1 MKALIISSSPHIHAN
16 TTTSRLMMH
25 VIIALLPAS
34 IAGLVWFGWFR
45 VLPMIL
51 LAIVS
56 AVASEW
62 LIQKILRIPHTL
74 TDASAALTG
83 LLLALSLS
91 PLTPWW
97 IVVIASFI
105 AMLSKQVFGG
115 LGQNIFN
122 PALIGRAFVVISWPI
137 QNSQWIKPFAG
148 QDITTSA
155 TPLQVWSMQGMEVMV
170 DQFGGS
176 LSSLY
181 RNLFLGLHGGCI
193 GEVFIPA
200 LLFGLIYLL
209 LTKVISWRIP
219 LSYMLAVA
227 LLSLILKVDPI
238 ASLLS
243 GGLLFGAFFM
253 ATDYVTSPLLPKN
266 QIIFGLSIGLINV
279 LIRVF
284 TPMPEGVT
292 FAILIMNMLVPLLD
306 RGVKHPVGWEHPK
319 KVQK

>member
-1 MKALIISSSPHIHAN
+1 MRALIISSSPHIHSAIN
-16 TTTSRLMMH
+16 TSRLMMH

-34 IAGLVWFGWFR
+34 IAGMVLFGWLR
-45 VLPMIL
+45 VLPIIL
-51 LAIVS
+51 V
-56 AVASEW
+56 AVGTAVFSEW
-62 LIQKILRIPHTL
+62 VLQKILHIQNSL
-74 TDASAALTG
+74 NDASAALTG
-83 LLLALSLS
+83 LLLALTLS
-91 PLTPWW
+91 PMTPWW
-97 IVVIASFI
+97 IVAIGAFI
-105 AMLSKQVFGG
+105 AILSKQVFGG
-115 LGQNIFN
+115 MGQNIFN
-122 PALIGRAFVVISWPI
+122 PALIGRAFIVISWPI

-155 TPLQVWSMQGMEVMV
+155 TPLQVWSMQGMQVVV

-181 RNLFLGLHGGCI
+181 RNLLLGLHGGCI

-200 LLFGLIYLL
+200 LLFGLIYLIA
-209 LTKVISWRIP
+209 TKVISWRIP
-219 LSYMLAVA
+219 LSYVLSVA
-227 LLSLILKVDPI
+227 ILSLVLKVDPI

-266 QIIFGLSIGLINV
+266 QLIFGASIGLINV

-292 FAILIMNMLVPLLD
+292 FAILIMNMLVPLMD
-306 RGVKHPVGWEHPK
+306 RKVRNPIGWEAAK
-319 KVQK
+319 KVQG

>member
-1 MKALIISSSPHIHAN
+1 MKALIISSSPHIHTSTN
-16 TTTSRLMMH
+16 TSRLMTH

-34 IAGLVWFGWFR
+34 IAGLVWFGWLR
-45 VLPMIL
+45 VLPLIL

-56 AVASEW
+56 AVLSEW
-62 LIQKILRIPHTL
+62 LIQKILHIPHTL
-74 TDASAALTG
+74 MDASAALTG
-83 LLLALSLS
+83 LLLALTLS

-97 IVVIASFI
+97 IVIIGSFI
-105 AMLSKQVFGG
+105 AILSKQVFGG

-122 PALIGRAFVVISWPI
+122 PALIGRAFIVISWPI

-155 TPLQVWSMQGMEVMV
+155 TPLQVWSMQGMQVVV

-200 LLFGLIYLL
+200 LLFGLIYLI

-219 LSYMLAVA
+219 LSYMLSVAV
-227 LLSLILKVDPI
+227 LSLILKVDPI

-306 RGVKHPVGWEHPK
+306 RGVKHPVGWEAPK
-319 KVQK
+319 KVLG